1 MLREVTLPGS
11 VSGVLESFRSCF
23 TAPSFETFT
32 AMLVG
37 LWAQPVGRTVC
48 GMLTGAGLARVWHH
62 ARAHRFF
69 SSARWCP
76 REVGLLLAGLVV
88 THLLAPGA
96 PITVAV
102 DDTLFRRRGRK
113 VHGAG
118 WFHDGS
124 AAGSVTLGFGN
135 NGVVAAIVVTLP
147 FGSSPGGA
155 AGPGRSRGQGR

>member
-11 VSGVLESFRSCF
+11 VSGVLESFRPCF

-37 LWAQPVGRTVC
+37 LWSQPVGRTVC
-48 GMLTGAGLARVWHH
+48 GMLTGVGLARVWHH

-88 THLLAPGA
+88 THLVAPGA
-96 PITVAV
+96 PITVAI
-102 DDTLFRRRGRK
+102 DDTGVPSPRAQGPRGGVVPRRLRRRVGQ
-113 VHGAG
+113 AG
-118 WFHDGS
+118 VRPTTG
-124 AAGSVTLGFGN
+124 
-135 NGVVAAIVVTLP
+135 
-147 FGSSPGGA
+147 
-155 AGPGRSRGQGR
+155 